1 MLIRLYLLPLVFLL
15 LIPDLSFAQNQW
27 EKRNMGV
34 LKDTAPFTPRRRYEA
49 PRSRKHN
56 PKQTIPPKHIRIDE
70 ETSLL
75 FDAKGVFIY
84 MGGIGQLKDGK
95 LFPYG
100 TGIVR
105 TVVNNIDTGD
115 SAYEYCLC
123 PWKRGSR
130 HGEGIMKLPDGTY
143 RKVRWKWGR
152 LKSASDEPPLPEE
165 IEALEQKID
174 RLERILQI
182 L

>member
-27 EKRNMGV
+27 EKRNLGV

-56 PKQTIPPKHIRIDE
+56 PKQTIPTKHIQIDE

-75 FDAKGVFIY
+75 FDTEGTFIY
-84 MGGIGQLKDGK
+84 MGAIGQLKSGNY
-95 LFPYG
+95 FPAG
-100 TGIVR
+100 TGLIQIIIKD
-105 TVVNNIDTGD
+105 TDTGD
-115 SAYEYCLC
+115 SAYEYYLC

-143 RKVRWKWGR
+143 RKARWKWNR
-152 LKSASDEPPLPEE
+152 LKSVSDEPPTPEE
-165 IEALEQKID
+165 IESLEKKVERLEQVL
-174 RLERILQI
+174 RLL
-182 L
+182 